1 MTCRFCEKSSL
12 QSSSIF
18 KKKKKKDRHDKLE
31 VYRKAVYRLS
41 GKLWQPAQP
50 GFMYASAAATSS
62 TQISRAVAFS
72 TAG

>member
-1 MTCRFCEKSSL
+1 MRSL
-12 QSSSIF
+12 VSNLPLFS